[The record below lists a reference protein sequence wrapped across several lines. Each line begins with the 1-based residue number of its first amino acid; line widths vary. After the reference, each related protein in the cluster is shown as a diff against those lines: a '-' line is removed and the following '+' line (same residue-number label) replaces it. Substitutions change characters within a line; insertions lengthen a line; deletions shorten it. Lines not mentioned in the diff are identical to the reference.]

1 MRQTG
6 LIGGETAAATGILPV
21 IDGAAIVVLKSI
33 GGNDALF
40 RRVVNLFIK
49 NVPESLRKI
58 EALQYG
64 GDDLDLA
71 DAAHALKSICISIGA
86 KRAQHACHELELL
99 LRTGQPFDMV
109 EKIGVI
115 AREAEAALKEAER
128 LRASSSIRQT

>member
-1 MRQTG
+1 MRQAG
-6 LIGGETAAATGILPV
+6 LVAGETAGVLPV
-21 IDGAAIVVLKSI
+21 IDAAAVAVLKSI

-40 RRVVNLFIK
+40 RRVVNLFVR
-49 NVPESLRKI
+49 NVPESLRRI

-71 DAAHALKSICISIGA
+71 DAVHALKSVCISIGA

-109 EKIGVI
+109 ERVAAI
-115 AREAEAALKEAER
+115 AREAEAALQEAKR
-128 LRASSSIRQT
+128 LRAA

>member
-1 MRQTG
+1 MRQAG
-6 LIGGETAAATGILPV
+6 LVAGETAGVLPV
-21 IDGAAIVVLKSI
+21 IDAAAVAVLKSI

-40 RRVVNLFIK
+40 RRVVNLFVR

-71 DAAHALKSICISIGA
+71 DAVHALKSVCISIGA

-99 LRTGQPFDMV
+99 LRTGQTFDMV
-109 EKIGVI
+109 ERVAAI

-128 LRASSSIRQT
+128 LRAA

>member
-1 MRQTG
+1 MRQAG
-6 LIGGETAAATGILPV
+6 LVAGATAAAADVLPV
-21 IDGAAIVVLKSI
+21 IDAAAVAVLKSI

-40 RRVVNLFIK
+40 RRVVSLFVK

-71 DAAHALKSICISIGA
+71 DAIHALKSICIGIGA

-99 LRTGQPFDMV
+99 LRTGQTFDMM
-109 EKIGVI
+109 EKIEAI
-115 AREAEAALKEAER
+115 AREAEAALQEAER
-128 LRASSSIRQT
+128 LRAA

>member
-1 MRQTG
+1 M
-6 LIGGETAAATGILPV
+6 PV
-21 IDGAAIVVLKSI
+21 IDAAAVAVLKSI
-33 GGNDALF
+33 GGSDALF
-40 RRVVNLFIK
+40 RRVVNLFVK

-86 KRAQHACHELELL
+86 KRAQHACHELEIL

-109 EKIGVI
+109 ERVGAI
-115 AREAEAALKEAER
+115 AREAEAALKEAEK
-128 LRASSSIRQT
+128 LRAA